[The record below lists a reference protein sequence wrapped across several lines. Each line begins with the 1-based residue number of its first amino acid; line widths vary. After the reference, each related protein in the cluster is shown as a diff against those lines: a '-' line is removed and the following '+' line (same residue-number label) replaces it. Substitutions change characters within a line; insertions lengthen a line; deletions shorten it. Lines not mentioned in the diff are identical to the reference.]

1 MEINRDGERSGGE
14 REGERWRRK
23 SEGDIE
29 KGKDRETWGSRDRKP
44 VIKRREE
51 TDRYK
56 KLIIVVIYYYS
67 CMIFKGLIP

>member
-29 KGKDRETWGSRDRKP
+29 KGKDS
-44 VIKRREE
+44 
-51 TDRYK
+51 
-56 KLIIVVIYYYS
+56 S
-67 CMIFKGLIP
+67 